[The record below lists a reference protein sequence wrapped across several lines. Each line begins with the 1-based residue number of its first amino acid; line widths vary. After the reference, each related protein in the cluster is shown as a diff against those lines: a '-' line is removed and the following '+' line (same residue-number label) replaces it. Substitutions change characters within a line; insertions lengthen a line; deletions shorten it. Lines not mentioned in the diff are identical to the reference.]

1 MGCLTSQAEPLDT
14 RLTFRCSKV
23 SETNKTYRVNRD
35 KDCKPVTQ
43 AELTLQHSS
52 IPNPSLPTPH
62 NYYKIISS
70 KALPVMSFS
79 EDKRGSKR
87 KIRARGCGLE
97 EVKNATTCCSQIH
110 RNVSSSSFFLFS
122 SCTVVCDFLHN
133 AQRYQQS
140 N

>member
-35 KDCKPVTQ
+35 KDCKPVTK

-97 EVKNATTCCSQIH
+97 EVKKCHHTLFTDSQECFII
-110 RNVSSSSFFLFS
+110 SFFSLL
-122 SCTVVCDFLHN
+122 FLHC
-133 AQRYQQS
+133 S
-140 N
+140 V